1 MHTYK
6 ERIRD
11 MGVDFAEKKARIMV
25 YTRETIEGE
34 YPDGLARSIHF
45 ACSLDGKNYEAMN
58 GNYGILFAKAV
69 VSEEDTICPKGVR
82 DPRIFALPQGGFAI
96 AAVRVNEDGSA
107 DGESEG
113 KLLYWTTAD
122 FKEFKEL
129 GLSDCGQT
137 ELSGH
142 PCMASLREE
151 SADSLTVFDGKLP
164 EGAVAGNAAEVSR
177 SLCDRAAL
185 HWSRLTSV
193 GVRVPERMQAG
204 SADDVEAVQAAV
216 MYSDG
221 SSALKQVKWE
231 TEKIDFNSP
240 GTYRIGGTVIN
251 EQYSF
256 PLACGYGDPVI
267 FPWEGRYYFIAT
279 DDNRNDVGFYVR
291 ESEDVAGLFKEDTK
305 QHLILPLDE
314 ERGFVQTFWAPE
326 FHVIGGEL
334 YILFAVSGT
343 KWGPQC
349 HLMKLKKGG
358 SLTDPESWEEPVRI
372 RRMDASPLTED
383 GITLDMTYLK
393 TGERSYYIWS
403 YRRNIGTALDTGSM
417 LYIAAVDESAPW
429 QLASEPVLLTRPL
442 YGWENVNH
450 TINNEGPYAFTAND
464 KVYLTYS
471 GGAADGYTYALG
483 LLTAKAGAD
492 LLDTGVWSKAGT
504 PVLSYY
510 SVEGE
515 YGPGHNSFFTDA
527 QGNLM
532 IAYHA
537 EDALDHHIRCDGI
550 HRVHF
555 NIQGEPVFDMAAHR
569 DLDPALA
576 GVEME
581 VVVG

>member
-1 MHTYK
+1 
-6 ERIRD
+6 

-25 YTRETIEGE
+25 YTRETMTEE
-34 YPDGLARSIHF
+34 YPDGLARSIHL
-45 ACSLDGKNYEAMN
+45 AYSLDGKNYKAMN

-69 VSEEDTICPKGVR
+69 LSGEDTICPKGVR
-82 DPRIFALPQGGFAI
+82 DPRVLSLPQGGFVI

-129 GLSDCGQT
+129 GLLDCGQAET
-137 ELSGH
+137 LGLS
-142 PCMASLREE
+142 CAAEALREE
-151 SADSLTVFDGKLP
+151 NADGKKASCFGRLP
-164 EGAVAGNAAEVSR
+164 QGAAAGNTVEVSR

-185 HWSRLTSV
+185 FRSRLTSV
-193 GVRVPERMQAG
+193 GVSVPERIMARNAG
-204 SADDVEAVQAAV
+204 DVEAVRAAV

-221 SSALKQVKWE
+221 SSASKQVKWE
-231 TEKIDFNSP
+231 TGGIDFNRP

-251 EQYSF
+251 EQYTF

-305 QHLILPLDE
+305 QHLILWLDE

-358 SLTDPESWEEPVRI
+358 SLTDPESWEDPVRI
-372 RRMDASPLTED
+372 RRMDGRPLTED

-393 TGERSYYIWS
+393 TGECSYYIWS

-417 LYIAAVDESAPW
+417 LYIAAVDEAAPW
-429 QLASEPVLLTRPL
+429 QLASEPVLLSRPL

-464 KVYLTYS
+464 KIYLTYS

-483 LLTAKAGAD
+483 LLTAPAGAD
-492 LLDTGVWSKAGT
+492 LLDTGVWNKAGT

-550 HRVHF
+550 RRVHF
-555 NIQGEPVFDMAAHR
+555 NIQGEPVFDMSAQR

>member
-1 MHTYK
+1 
-6 ERIRD
+6 

-25 YTRETIEGE
+25 YTRETMTEE
-34 YPDGLARSIHF
+34 YPDGLARSIHL
-45 ACSLDGKNYEAMN
+45 AYSLDGKNYKAMN

-69 VSEEDTICPKGVR
+69 LSGEDTICPKGVR
-82 DPRIFALPQGGFAI
+82 DPRVLSLPQGGFVI

-129 GLSDCGQT
+129 GLLDCGQAET
-137 ELSGH
+137 LGLS
-142 PCMASLREE
+142 CAAEALREE
-151 SADSLTVFDGKLP
+151 NADGKKASCFGRLP
-164 EGAVAGNAAEVSR
+164 QGAAAGNTVEVSR

-185 HWSRLTSV
+185 FRSRLTSV
-193 GVRVPERMQAG
+193 GVSVPERIMARNAG
-204 SADDVEAVQAAV
+204 DVEAVRAAV

-221 SSALKQVKWE
+221 SSASKQVKWE
-231 TEKIDFNSP
+231 TEGIDFNRP

-251 EQYSF
+251 EQYTF

-305 QHLILPLDE
+305 QHLILWLDE

-358 SLTDPESWEEPVRI
+358 SLTDPESWEDPVRI
-372 RRMDASPLTED
+372 RRMDGRPLTED

-417 LYIAAVDESAPW
+417 LYIAAVDEAAPW
-429 QLASEPVLLTRPL
+429 QLASEPVLLSRPL

-464 KVYLTYS
+464 KIYLTYS

-483 LLTAKAGAD
+483 LLTAPAGAD
-492 LLDTGVWSKAGT
+492 LLDTGVWNKAGT

-515 YGPGHNSFFTDA
+515 YGPGHNSFFSDA

-550 HRVHF
+550 RRVHF
-555 NIQGEPVFDMAAHR
+555 NIQGEPVFDMSAQR

>member
-1 MHTYK
+1 
-6 ERIRD
+6 

-25 YTRETIEGE
+25 YTRETMTEE
-34 YPDGLARSIHF
+34 YPDGLARSIHL
-45 ACSLDGKNYEAMN
+45 AYSLDGKNYEAMN

-69 VSEEDTICPKGVR
+69 LSGEDTICPKGVR
-82 DPRIFALPQGGFAI
+82 DPRVLSLPQGGFVI

-129 GLSDCGQT
+129 GLLDCGQAET
-137 ELSGH
+137 LGLS
-142 PCMASLREE
+142 CAAEALREE
-151 SADSLTVFDGKLP
+151 NADGKKASCFGRLP
-164 EGAVAGNAAEVSR
+164 QGAAAGNTVEVSR

-185 HWSRLTSV
+185 FRSRLTSV
-193 GVRVPERMQAG
+193 GVSVPERIMARNAG
-204 SADDVEAVQAAV
+204 DVEAVRAAV

-221 SSALKQVKWE
+221 SSASKQVKWE
-231 TEKIDFNSP
+231 TGGIDFNRP

-251 EQYSF
+251 EQYTF

-334 YILFAVSGT
+334 YILFAVSGS

-358 SLTDPESWEEPVRI
+358 SLTDPESWEDPVRI
-372 RRMDASPLTED
+372 RRMDGRPLTED

-417 LYIAAVDESAPW
+417 LYIAAVDEAVPW
-429 QLASEPVLLTRPL
+429 QLASEPVLLSRPL

-464 KVYLTYS
+464 KIYLTYS

-483 LLTAKAGAD
+483 LLTAPAGAD
-492 LLDTGVWSKAGT
+492 LLDTGVWNKAGT

-550 HRVHF
+550 RRVHF
-555 NIQGEPVFDMAAHR
+555 NIQGEPVFDMSAQR

>member
-1 MHTYK
+1 
-6 ERIRD
+6 

-25 YTRETIEGE
+25 YTRETMTEE
-34 YPDGLARSIHF
+34 YPDGLARSIHL
-45 ACSLDGKNYEAMN
+45 AYSLDGKNYEAMN

-69 VSEEDTICPKGVR
+69 LSGEDTICPKGVR
-82 DPRIFALPQGGFAI
+82 DPRVLSLPQGGFVI

-107 DGESEG
+107 DGECEG

-129 GLSDCGQT
+129 GLLDCGQAET
-137 ELSGH
+137 LGLS
-142 PCMASLREE
+142 CAAEALREE
-151 SADSLTVFDGKLP
+151 NADGKKASCFGRLP
-164 EGAVAGNAAEVSR
+164 QGAAAGNTVEVSR

-185 HWSRLTSV
+185 FRSRLTSV
-193 GVRVPERMQAG
+193 GVSVPERIMARNAG
-204 SADDVEAVQAAV
+204 DVEAVRAAV

-221 SSALKQVKWE
+221 SSASKQVKWE
-231 TEKIDFNSP
+231 TEGIDFNRP

-251 EQYSF
+251 EQYTF

-291 ESEDVAGLFKEDTK
+291 ESEDVTGLFKEDTK
-305 QHLILPLDE
+305 QHLILWLDE

-358 SLTDPESWEEPVRI
+358 SLTDPESWEDPVRI
-372 RRMDASPLTED
+372 RRMDGRPLTED

-417 LYIAAVDESAPW
+417 LYIAAVDEAAPW
-429 QLASEPVLLTRPL
+429 QLASEPVLLSRPL

-464 KVYLTYS
+464 KIYLTYS

-483 LLTAKAGAD
+483 LLTAPAGAD
-492 LLDTGVWSKAGT
+492 LLDTGVWNKAGT

-550 HRVHF
+550 RRVHF
-555 NIQGEPVFDMAAHR
+555 NIQGEPVFDMSAQR

>member
-1 MHTYK
+1 
-6 ERIRD
+6 
-11 MGVDFAEKKARIMV
+11 MV
-25 YTRETIEGE
+25 YTRETTAEE
-34 YPDGLARSIHF
+34 YPDGLARSIHL
-45 ACSLDGKNYEAMN
+45 AYSLDGKNYEAMN

-69 VSEEDTICPKGVR
+69 LSEEDTICPKGVR
-82 DPRIFALPQGGFAI
+82 DPRVLSLPQGGFVI

-129 GLSDCGQT
+129 GLLDCGQA
-137 ELSGH
+137 ELSGL
-142 PCMASLREE
+142 PCVASLREA
-151 SADSLTVFDGKLP
+151 SADSLTAFDGKLP
-164 EGAVAGNAAEVSR
+164 EGAVAGNAVEVSR

-185 HWSRLTSV
+185 CWSRLTSV
-193 GVRVPERMQAG
+193 GVRVPERIMARNAG
-204 SADDVEAVQAAV
+204 DVEAVRAAV

-231 TEKIDFNSP
+231 TGGIDFNRP

-251 EQYSF
+251 EQYTF

-305 QHLILPLDE
+305 QHLILALDE

-358 SLTDPESWEEPVRI
+358 SLTDPESWEDPVRI
-372 RRMDASPLTED
+372 RRMDGRPLTED

-393 TGERSYYIWS
+393 TGKRSYYIWS

-417 LYIAAVDESAPW
+417 LYIAAVDEAAPW
-429 QLASEPVLLTRPL
+429 QLASEPVLLSRPL

-464 KVYLTYS
+464 KIYLTYS

-483 LLTAKAGAD
+483 LLTAPAGAD
-492 LLDTGVWSKAGT
+492 LLDTGVWNKAGT

-550 HRVHF
+550 RRVHF
-555 NIQGEPVFDMAAHR
+555 TIQGEPVFDMSAQR

>member
-1 MHTYK
+1 
-6 ERIRD
+6 

-25 YTRETIEGE
+25 YTRETMTEE
-34 YPDGLARSIHF
+34 YPDGLARSIHL
-45 ACSLDGKNYEAMN
+45 AYSLDGKNYEAMN

-69 VSEEDTICPKGVR
+69 LSGEDTICPKGVR
-82 DPRIFALPQGGFAI
+82 DPRVLSLPQGGFVI

-129 GLSDCGQT
+129 GLLDCGQAET
-137 ELSGH
+137 LGLS
-142 PCMASLREE
+142 CAAEALREE
-151 SADSLTVFDGKLP
+151 NADGKKASCFGRLP
-164 EGAVAGNAAEVSR
+164 QGAAAGNTVEVSR

-185 HWSRLTSV
+185 FRSRLTSV
-193 GVRVPERMQAG
+193 GVSVPERIMARNAG
-204 SADDVEAVQAAV
+204 DVEAVRAAV

-221 SSALKQVKWE
+221 SSASKQVKWE
-231 TEKIDFNSP
+231 TGGIDFNRP

-251 EQYSF
+251 EQYTF

-305 QHLILPLDE
+305 QHLILWLDE

-358 SLTDPESWEEPVRI
+358 SLTDPESWEDPVRI
-372 RRMDASPLTED
+372 RRMDGRPLTED

-417 LYIAAVDESAPW
+417 LYIAAVDEAAPW
-429 QLASEPVLLTRPL
+429 QLASEPVLLSRPL

-464 KVYLTYS
+464 KIYLTYS

-483 LLTAKAGAD
+483 LLTAPAGAD
-492 LLDTGVWSKAGT
+492 LLDTGVWNKAGT

-550 HRVHF
+550 RRVHF
-555 NIQGEPVFDMAAHR
+555 NIQGEPVFDMSAQR

>member
-1 MHTYK
+1 
-6 ERIRD
+6 

-25 YTRETIEGE
+25 YTRETMTEE
-34 YPDGLARSIHF
+34 YPDGLARSIHL
-45 ACSLDGKNYEAMN
+45 AYSLDGKNYEAMN

-69 VSEEDTICPKGVR
+69 LSGEDTICPKGVR
-82 DPRIFALPQGGFAI
+82 DPRVLSLPQGGFVI

-129 GLSDCGQT
+129 GLLDCGQAET
-137 ELSGH
+137 LGISCAAE
-142 PCMASLREE
+142 ALREE
-151 SADSLTVFDGKLP
+151 NADGKKASCFGRLP
-164 EGAVAGNAAEVSR
+164 QGAAAGNTVEVSR

-185 HWSRLTSV
+185 FRSRLTSV
-193 GVRVPERMQAG
+193 GVSVPERIMARNAG
-204 SADDVEAVQAAV
+204 DVEAVRAAV

-221 SSALKQVKWE
+221 SSASKQVKWE
-231 TEKIDFNSP
+231 TGGIDFNRP

-251 EQYSF
+251 EQYTF

-305 QHLILPLDE
+305 QHLILWLDE

-358 SLTDPESWEEPVRI
+358 SLTDPESWEDPVRI
-372 RRMDASPLTED
+372 RRMDGRPLTED

-417 LYIAAVDESAPW
+417 LYIAAVDEAAPW
-429 QLASEPVLLTRPL
+429 QLASEPVLLSRPL

-464 KVYLTYS
+464 KIYLTYS

-483 LLTAKAGAD
+483 LLTAPAGAD
-492 LLDTGVWSKAGT
+492 LLDTGVWNKAGT

-550 HRVHF
+550 RRVHF
-555 NIQGEPVFDMAAHR
+555 NIQGEPVFDMSAQR

>member
-1 MHTYK
+1 
-6 ERIRD
+6 

-25 YTRETIEGE
+25 YTRETMTEE
-34 YPDGLARSIHF
+34 YPDGLARSIHL
-45 ACSLDGKNYEAMN
+45 AYSLDGKNYEAMN

-69 VSEEDTICPKGVR
+69 LSGEDTICPKGVR
-82 DPRIFALPQGGFAI
+82 DPRVLSLPQGGFVI

-129 GLSDCGQT
+129 GLLDCGQAET
-137 ELSGH
+137 LGLS
-142 PCMASLREE
+142 CAAEALREE
-151 SADSLTVFDGKLP
+151 NANGKKASCFGRLP
-164 EGAVAGNAAEVSR
+164 QGAAAGNTVEVSR

-185 HWSRLTSV
+185 FRSRLTSV
-193 GVRVPERMQAG
+193 GVSVPERIMARNAG
-204 SADDVEAVQAAV
+204 DVEAVRAAV

-221 SSALKQVKWE
+221 SSASKQVKWE
-231 TEKIDFNSP
+231 TEGIDFNRP

-251 EQYSF
+251 EQYTF

-305 QHLILPLDE
+305 QHLILWLDE

-358 SLTDPESWEEPVRI
+358 SLTDPESWEDPVRI
-372 RRMDASPLTED
+372 RRMDGRPLTED

-417 LYIAAVDESAPW
+417 LYIAAVDEAAPW
-429 QLASEPVLLTRPL
+429 QLASEPVLLSRPL

-464 KVYLTYS
+464 KIYLTYS

-483 LLTAKAGAD
+483 LLTAPAGAD
-492 LLDTGVWSKAGT
+492 LLDTGVWNKAGT

-550 HRVHF
+550 RRVHF
-555 NIQGEPVFDMAAHR
+555 NIQGEPVFDMSAQR

>member
-1 MHTYK
+1 
-6 ERIRD
+6 

-25 YTRETIEGE
+25 YTRETMTEE
-34 YPDGLARSIHF
+34 YPDGLARSIHL
-45 ACSLDGKNYEAMN
+45 AYSLDGKNYEAMN

-69 VSEEDTICPKGVR
+69 LSGEDTICPKGVR
-82 DPRIFALPQGGFAI
+82 DPRVLSLPQGGFVI

-129 GLSDCGQT
+129 GLLDCGQAET
-137 ELSGH
+137 LGLS
-142 PCMASLREE
+142 CAAEALREE
-151 SADSLTVFDGKLP
+151 NADGKKASCFGRLP
-164 EGAVAGNAAEVSR
+164 QGAAAGNTVEVSR

-185 HWSRLTSV
+185 FRSRLTSV
-193 GVRVPERMQAG
+193 GVSVPERIMARNAG
-204 SADDVEAVQAAV
+204 DVEAVRAAV

-221 SSALKQVKWE
+221 SSASKQVKWE
-231 TEKIDFNSP
+231 TGGIDFNRP

-251 EQYSF
+251 EQYTF

-305 QHLILPLDE
+305 QHLILWLDE

-358 SLTDPESWEEPVRI
+358 SLTDPESWEDPVRI
-372 RRMDASPLTED
+372 RRMDGRPLTED

-417 LYIAAVDESAPW
+417 LYIAAVDEAVPW
-429 QLASEPVLLTRPL
+429 QLASEPVLLSRPL

-464 KVYLTYS
+464 KIYLTYS

-483 LLTAKAGAD
+483 LLTAPAGAD
-492 LLDTGVWSKAGT
+492 LLDTGVWNKAGT

-550 HRVHF
+550 RRVHF
-555 NIQGEPVFDMAAHR
+555 NIQGEPVFDMSAQR

>member
-1 MHTYK
+1 
-6 ERIRD
+6 

-25 YTRETIEGE
+25 YTRETMTEE
-34 YPDGLARSIHF
+34 YPDGLARSIHL
-45 ACSLDGKNYEAMN
+45 AYSLDGKNYEAMN

-69 VSEEDTICPKGVR
+69 LSEEDTICPKGVR
-82 DPRIFALPQGGFAI
+82 DPRVLSLPQGGFVI

-107 DGESEG
+107 DRESEG

-129 GLSDCGQT
+129 GLLDCGQAET
-137 ELSGH
+137 LGLS
-142 PCMASLREE
+142 CAAEALREQN
-151 SADSLTVFDGKLP
+151 ADGKKASCFGRLP
-164 EGAVAGNAAEVSR
+164 QGAAAGNTVEVSR

-185 HWSRLTSV
+185 FRSRLTSV
-193 GVRVPERMQAG
+193 GVSVPERIMARNAG
-204 SADDVEAVQAAV
+204 DVEAVRAAV

-221 SSALKQVKWE
+221 SSASKQVKWE
-231 TEKIDFNSP
+231 TGGIDFNRP

-251 EQYSF
+251 EQYTF

-305 QHLILPLDE
+305 QHLILWLDE

-358 SLTDPESWEEPVRI
+358 SLTDPESWEDPVRI
-372 RRMDASPLTED
+372 RRMDGRPLTED

-393 TGERSYYIWS
+393 TGQRSYYIWS

-417 LYIAAVDESAPW
+417 LYIAAVDEAAPW
-429 QLASEPVLLTRPL
+429 QLASEPVLLSRPL

-464 KVYLTYS
+464 KIYLTYS

-483 LLTAKAGAD
+483 LLTAPAGAD
-492 LLDTGVWSKAGT
+492 LLDTGVWNKAGT

-550 HRVHF
+550 RRVHF
-555 NIQGEPVFDMAAHR
+555 NIQGEPVFDMSAQR

>member
-1 MHTYK
+1 
-6 ERIRD
+6 

-25 YTRETIEGE
+25 YTRETMTEE
-34 YPDGLARSIHF
+34 YPDGLARSIHL
-45 ACSLDGKNYEAMN
+45 AYSLDGKNYEAMN

-69 VSEEDTICPKGVR
+69 LSEEDTICPKGVR
-82 DPRIFALPQGGFAI
+82 DPRVLSLPQGGFVI

-129 GLSDCGQT
+129 GLLDCGQAET
-137 ELSGH
+137 LGLS
-142 PCMASLREE
+142 CAAEALREE
-151 SADSLTVFDGKLP
+151 NADGKKASCFGRLP
-164 EGAVAGNAAEVSR
+164 QGAAAGNTVEVSR

-185 HWSRLTSV
+185 FRSRLTSV
-193 GVRVPERMQAG
+193 GVSVPERIMARNAG
-204 SADDVEAVQAAV
+204 DVEAVRAAV

-221 SSALKQVKWE
+221 SSASKQVKWE
-231 TEKIDFNSP
+231 TGGIDFNRP

-251 EQYSF
+251 EQYTF

-305 QHLILPLDE
+305 QHLILWLDE

-358 SLTDPESWEEPVRI
+358 SLTDPESWEDPVRI
-372 RRMDASPLTED
+372 RRMDGRPLTED

-417 LYIAAVDESAPW
+417 LYIAAVDEAAPW
-429 QLASEPVLLTRPL
+429 QLASEPVLLSRPL

-464 KVYLTYS
+464 KIYLTYS

-483 LLTAKAGAD
+483 LLTAPAGAD
-492 LLDTGVWSKAGT
+492 LLDTGVWNKAGT

-550 HRVHF
+550 RRVHF
-555 NIQGEPVFDMAAHR
+555 NIQGEPVFDMSAQR

>member
-1 MHTYK
+1 
-6 ERIRD
+6 

-25 YTRETIEGE
+25 YTRETTAEE
-34 YPDGLARSIHF
+34 YPDGLARSIHL
-45 ACSLDGKNYEAMN
+45 AYSLDGKNYEAMN

-69 VSEEDTICPKGVR
+69 LSEEDTICPKGVR
-82 DPRIFALPQGGFAI
+82 DPRVLSLQLGGFVI

-129 GLSDCGQT
+129 GLLDCGQA
-137 ELSGH
+137 ELSGL
-142 PCMASLREE
+142 PCVASLREA
-151 SADSLTVFDGKLP
+151 SADSLTAFDGKLP
-164 EGAVAGNAAEVSR
+164 EGAVAGNAVEVSR

-185 HWSRLTSV
+185 CWSRLTSV
-193 GVRVPERMQAG
+193 GVRVPERIMARNAG
-204 SADDVEAVQAAV
+204 DVEAVRAAV

-231 TEKIDFNSP
+231 TGGIDFNRP

-251 EQYSF
+251 EQYTF

-305 QHLILPLDE
+305 QHLILALDE

-358 SLTDPESWEEPVRI
+358 SLTDPESWEDPVRI
-372 RRMDASPLTED
+372 RRMDGRPLTED

-393 TGERSYYIWS
+393 TGKRSYYIWS

-417 LYIAAVDESAPW
+417 LYIAAVDEAAPW
-429 QLASEPVLLTRPL
+429 QLASEPVLLSRPL

-464 KVYLTYS
+464 KIYLTYS

-483 LLTAKAGAD
+483 LLTAPAGAD
-492 LLDTGVWSKAGT
+492 LLDTGVWNKAGT

-550 HRVHF
+550 RRVHF
-555 NIQGEPVFDMAAHR
+555 TIQGEPVFDMSAQR

>member
-1 MHTYK
+1 
-6 ERIRD
+6 

-25 YTRETIEGE
+25 YTRETMTEE
-34 YPDGLARSIHF
+34 YPDGLARSIHL
-45 ACSLDGKNYEAMN
+45 AYSLDGKNYKAMN

-69 VSEEDTICPKGVR
+69 LSGEDTICPKGVR
-82 DPRIFALPQGGFAI
+82 DPWVLSLPQGGFVI

-129 GLSDCGQT
+129 GLLDCGQAET
-137 ELSGH
+137 LGLS
-142 PCMASLREE
+142 CAAEALREE
-151 SADSLTVFDGKLP
+151 NADGKKASCFGRLP
-164 EGAVAGNAAEVSR
+164 QGAAAGNTVEVSR

-185 HWSRLTSV
+185 FRSRLTSV
-193 GVRVPERMQAG
+193 GVSVPERIMARNAG
-204 SADDVEAVQAAV
+204 DVEAVRAAV

-221 SSALKQVKWE
+221 SSASKQVKWE
-231 TEKIDFNSP
+231 TEGIDFNRP

-251 EQYSF
+251 EQYTF

-305 QHLILPLDE
+305 QHLILWLDE

-358 SLTDPESWEEPVRI
+358 SLTDPESWEDPVRI
-372 RRMDASPLTED
+372 RRMDGRPLTED

-417 LYIAAVDESAPW
+417 LYIAAVDEAAPW
-429 QLASEPVLLTRPL
+429 QLASEPVLLSRPL

-464 KVYLTYS
+464 KIYLTYS

-483 LLTAKAGAD
+483 LLTAPAGAD
-492 LLDTGVWSKAGT
+492 LLDTGVWNKAGT

-550 HRVHF
+550 RRVHF
-555 NIQGEPVFDMAAHR
+555 NIQGEPVFDMSAQR

>member
-1 MHTYK
+1 
-6 ERIRD
+6 

-25 YTRETIEGE
+25 YTRETMTEE
-34 YPDGLARSIHF
+34 YPDGLARSIHL
-45 ACSLDGKNYEAMN
+45 AYSLDGKNYEAMN

-69 VSEEDTICPKGVR
+69 LSGEDTICPKGVR
-82 DPRIFALPQGGFAI
+82 DPRVLSLPQGGFVI

-129 GLSDCGQT
+129 GLLDCGQAET
-137 ELSGH
+137 LGLS
-142 PCMASLREE
+142 CAAEALREE
-151 SADSLTVFDGKLP
+151 NADGKKASCFGRLP
-164 EGAVAGNAAEVSR
+164 QGAAAGNTVEVSR

-185 HWSRLTSV
+185 FRSRLTSV
-193 GVRVPERMQAG
+193 GVFVPERIMARNAG
-204 SADDVEAVQAAV
+204 DVEAVRAAV

-221 SSALKQVKWE
+221 SSASKQVKWE
-231 TEKIDFNSP
+231 TGGIDFNRP

-251 EQYSF
+251 EQYTF

-305 QHLILPLDE
+305 QHLILWLDE

-358 SLTDPESWEEPVRI
+358 SLTDPESWEDPVRI
-372 RRMDASPLTED
+372 RRMDGRPLTED

-417 LYIAAVDESAPW
+417 LYIAAVDEAAPW
-429 QLASEPVLLTRPL
+429 QLASEPVLLSRPL

-464 KVYLTYS
+464 KIYLTYS

-483 LLTAKAGAD
+483 LLTAPAGAD
-492 LLDTGVWSKAGT
+492 LLDTGVWNKAGT

-550 HRVHF
+550 RRVHF
-555 NIQGEPVFDMAAHR
+555 NIQGEPVFDMSAQR